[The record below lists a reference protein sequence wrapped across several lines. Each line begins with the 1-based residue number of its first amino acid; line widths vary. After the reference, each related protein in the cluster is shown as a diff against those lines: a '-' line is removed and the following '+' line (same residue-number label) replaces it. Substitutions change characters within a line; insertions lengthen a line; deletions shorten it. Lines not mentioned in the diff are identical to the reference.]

1 MNTFTRMLSTIAI
14 LIAVIMPTYAG
25 DAQANNPPEELTV
38 DIPIKLDE
46 AKVVFNMNHY
56 VMRGDMPLGLRY
68 MRDFAAELKES
79 GTKAQIVAIFYSQAG
94 HFTLNDAT
102 YNKTRGVTTG
112 NPYKEIIAEL
122 LKAGVQLE
130 ECGGTMRNNNWT
142 NSNLLPGIKVNTSS
156 LHRLIQL
163 EQQGFVQIQ
172 P

>member
-1 MNTFTRMLSTIAI
+1 MNIFTRILPVVAI
-14 LIAVIMPTYAG
+14 LIAVAMPASSG
-25 DAQANNPPEELTV
+25 DAPANTPPDDLTV
-38 DIPIKLDE
+38 DVPVKLDE

-68 MRDFAAELKES
+68 MKDFAADLKES
-79 GTKAQIVAIFYSQAG
+79 GTKAQIIAIFYSQAG

-156 LHRLIQL
+156 LHRLVQL